1 MTLTVASLLN
11 SLVPQATCYPLVKT
25 KKGSC
30 RESNESHDK
39 VKASEKKK
47 KKDTES
53 SLGLVKNRQTTKTFN
68 KGKRSSGEKSARVT
82 AFNYKKQKLSRSSG
96 IG

>member
-1 MTLTVASLLN
+1 LPPSLIAW
-11 SLVPQATCYPLVKT
+11 SLRLLVILGKNE

-30 RESNESHDK
+30 RESRHESHDK
-39 VKASEKKK
+39 VKASE

-68 KGKRSSGEKSARVT
+68 KGKKIVWGKECPSNS
-82 AFNYKKQKLSRSSG
+82 SSG
-96 IG
+96 IYI